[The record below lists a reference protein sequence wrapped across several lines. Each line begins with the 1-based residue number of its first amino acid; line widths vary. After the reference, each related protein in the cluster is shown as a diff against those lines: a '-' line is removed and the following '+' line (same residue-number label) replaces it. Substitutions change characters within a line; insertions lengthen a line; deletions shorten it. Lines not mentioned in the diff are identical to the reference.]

1 MPAEGRLA
9 PQAKVGV
16 NARRGLSEEDER
28 DIAKPLTTRRGLAY
42 TYLVHCYKKHRAK
55 SGQARIN
62 LLIIVFFQQ
71 RVLLLLEYT
80 HFGARRDRLFRCTA
94 RCRPNPSTS
103 VAERWDVT
111 DVLLERFAAIQETS
125 LQVRSLYLRNL

>member
-42 TYLVHCYKKHRAK
+42 TYLVDKDYKEIGGTGEKLA
-55 SGQARIN
+55 
-62 LLIIVFFQQ
+62 
-71 RVLLLLEYT
+71 Y
-80 HFGARRDRLFRCTA
+80 
-94 RCRPNPSTS
+94 
-103 VAERWDVT
+103 
-111 DVLLERFAAIQETS
+111 
-125 LQVRSLYLRNL
+125 

>member
-42 TYLVHCYKKHRAK
+42 TYL
-55 SGQARIN
+55 
-62 LLIIVFFQQ
+62 IIMPHSLPQLCFV
-71 RVLLLLEYT
+71 
-80 HFGARRDRLFRCTA
+80 
-94 RCRPNPSTS
+94 S
-103 VAERWDVT
+103 
-111 DVLLERFAAIQETS
+111 AIKD
-125 LQVRSLYLRNL
+125 

>member
-42 TYLVHCYKKHRAK
+42 TYLVKYLKI
-55 SGQARIN
+55 IN
-62 LLIIVFFQQ
+62 TDLT
-71 RVLLLLEYT
+71 VL
-80 HFGARRDRLFRCTA
+80 RLS
-94 RCRPNPSTS
+94 N
-103 VAERWDVT
+103 
-111 DVLLERFAAIQETS
+111 
-125 LQVRSLYLRNL
+125 

>member
-42 TYLVHCYKKHRAK
+42 TYLVNA
-55 SGQARIN
+55 SGDTID
-62 LLIIVFFQQ
+62 LF
-71 RVLLLLEYT
+71 VLEEDLML
-80 HFGARRDRLFRCTA
+80 
-94 RCRPNPSTS
+94 
-103 VAERWDVT
+103 V
-111 DVLLERFAAIQETS
+111 
-125 LQVRSLYLRNL
+125 